1 MLKKIPAL
9 MSIYK
14 AHEGRYFFSE
24 VVVGAVGVIVVA
36 KVRVTSFFEKHCY
49 IVCQ

>member
-9 MSIYK
+9 MRIYK
-14 AHEGRYFFSE
+14 AHEGRYFLSE
-24 VVVGAVGVIVVA
+24 VVVDVVGVIVVA
-36 KVRVTSFFEKHCY
+36 KVGVTSFFEKHYY